1 MNLINL
7 RISIKREV
15 MNKWYWIVALLL
27 VTACNEEIIEPTAQ
41 EIIDK
46 SIAASGGE
54 NYSTNDISFRFRD
67 IDYSAKGPVNKRI
80 LKRSFVKDSMR
91 ITDVRSPSGLQRTV
105 NDSLVV
111 LSDSMANVYANSIN
125 SVHYFAYLPYGLND
139 AAVNKKYLG
148 KVKIDSTTYHKVEVT
163 FDKSG
168 GGDDYDDIYVYWFDS
183 KTYKPAYLAYEFH
196 INGGGQR
203 FRKAF
208 NERVVGGIRFVDYEN
223 YKNTQL
229 NHPIQSI
236 DELYE
241 RGALELLSEIKLE
254 DISVNPGNYN

>member
-1 MNLINL
+1 MNLISL
-7 RISIKREV
+7 RISIKIEV
-15 MNKWYWIVALLL
+15 MNRWYWIVTLLL
-27 VTACNEEIIEPTAQ
+27 VTACNEEIKEPTAQ

-54 NYSTNDISFRFRD
+54 NYITNDISFRFRD
-67 IDYSAKGPVNKRI
+67 IIYRAEGPVNKRI
-80 LKRSFVKDSMR
+80 LKRSFVKDSIR
-91 ITDVRSPSGLQRTV
+91 ITDVKSPSGLQRAV

-148 KVKIDSTTYHKVEVT
+148 KVKIDSTAYHKVEVS
-163 FDKSG
+163 FDKIG
-168 GGDDYDDIYVYWFDS
+168 GGDDYDDIHVYWFDS

-208 NERVVGGIRFVDYEN
+208 NERVVGGIRFVDYQN
-223 YKNTQL
+223 YKNSQL

-236 DELYE
+236 DELYNL
-241 RGALELLSEIKLE
+241 GALELISEIKLE
-254 DISVNPGNYN
+254 DIIVNPGNYN

>member
-1 MNLINL
+1 MNLISL
-7 RISIKREV
+7 RIRIKIEV
-15 MNKWYWIVALLL
+15 MNRWYCIVLLLL
-27 VTACNEEIIEPTAQ
+27 VTACNEKTNEPTAQ

-54 NYSTNDISFRFRD
+54 NYITNDISFRFRD
-67 IDYSAKGPVNKRI
+67 IVYSAKGPVNKRV
-80 LKRSFVKDSMR
+80 LKRSFFKDSIR
-91 ITDVRSPSGLQRTV
+91 ITDVRSPLGFQRTV

-125 SVHYFAYLPYGLND
+125 SVHYFAYLPYGLNGS
-139 AAVNKKYLG
+139 AVNKKYLG
-148 KVKIDSTTYHKVEVT
+148 KVKIDSTAYYKVEVT

-208 NERVVGGIRFVDYEN
+208 KERVVGGIRFVDYQN

-229 NHPIQSI
+229 NHPIQGI
-236 DELYE
+236 DELYDS
-241 RGALELLSEIKLE
+241 GALELLSEIKLE
-254 DISVNPGNYN
+254 DITVIPGNYN